1 MARSLFLLLAAAL
14 CTNAATVTHDFNVT
28 WVTANPDGAYRRS
41 TIGINGQW
49 PPPAID
55 VTKGDR
61 VIVNVNN
68 QLETESTS
76 LHFHGIYMNGS
87 NHMDGPTGVTQCEI
101 PPGSS
106 FTYNFTVDQPGT
118 YWYHSHNRGQYPD
131 GLRGPFIVRDPDS
144 PFKDDYDEEVVL
156 TFSDWYHDRM
166 PTLLK
171 SFISVTN
178 PTGAEPVPN
187 AALMNDTQDLIFHM
201 IPGKRYMFRLL
212 NIGAFA
218 AQYVWFEGHTMSV
231 VEVDGIYTEPAEA
244 ERLYI
249 TAAQRYS
256 VIISAKNETNSNYAF
271 VGSMDEDLFDTVPS
285 TLNNNVTGWLVY
297 DDRNANLPPL
307 QIDDYDAFDDFSLV
321 PQDGLALYDHVDHSI
336 TLDMKMDNLEDGAN
350 YAFFNDVTYVEPKV
364 PTLYTVLS
372 TGDNATDPVIYGSN
386 TNAFILDKDVVVE
399 IVLNNNDPGKHPFH
413 LHGHAFQAVVRSQEE
428 AGSYVGNE
436 TFPSK
441 PMRRDT
447 ILVRPNGNIVL
458 RFKADN
464 PGVWL
469 FHCHIEWHVASGLIA
484 TMISAPLDLQSS
496 LSNNIPAD
504 HWRACSAAGTPTA
517 GNAAG
522 NTVDY
527 LDLSG
532 ENKSPGPIHSGFTAR
547 GIVAL
552 VFSCISAVLGMAAIA
567 WYGMAPLMSPS
578 ERRQQQQQQQ
588 QQQQGQEQQQQQQQ
602 QQQQGRSVQVGIM
615 PPAVAAKRQRR
626 QLSRS
631 DLEAEMLGEND
642 KVTMVEQRRTSRGS
656 SNMLD
661 PTRRASP
668 GMGQMLDSRTGS
680 RAGSGHVLHSR
691 SGSRGSSTMLEISR
705 RNSRGSEMMLS

>member
-1 MARSLFLLLAAAL
+1 MARSFFLLLAAAL
-14 CTNAATVTHDFNVT
+14 CSSAATVTYDFNVT
-28 WVTANPDGAYRRS
+28 WVIANPDAAYRRT

-49 PPPAID
+49 PIPAID

-61 VIVNVNN
+61 VVVNVNN

-76 LHFHGIYMNGS
+76 LHFHGIYMNGT

-131 GLRGPFIVRDPDS
+131 GLRGPLIVRDPDS

-156 TFSDWYHDRM
+156 TFSDWYHDRIPDLM
-166 PTLLK
+166 K

-187 AALMNDTQDLIFHM
+187 AALANETQNLTFQM
-201 IPGKRYMFRLL
+201 RPGRRYMFRLINL
-212 NIGAFA
+212 GAFA
-218 AQYVWFEGHTMSV
+218 AQYVWFEGHTMSI
-231 VEVDGIYTEPAEA
+231 VEVDGIYTEPADA
-244 ERLYI
+244 DQIYI

-256 VIISAKNETNSNYAF
+256 VIITAKNDTNSNYAF
-271 VGSMDEDLFDTVPS
+271 VGSMDQDLFDTIPAG
-285 TLNNNVTGWLVY
+285 LNNNVTGWLVY
-297 DDRNANLPPL
+297 DQKNGLLPPL
-307 QIDDYDAFDDFSLV
+307 LIGDYDPFDDFKLV
-321 PQDGLALYDHVDHSI
+321 PQDAMELYDHVDHSI
-336 TLDMKMDNLEDGAN
+336 TLDLKMDNLGDGAN

-372 TGDNATDPVIYGSN
+372 SGDNATNPVIYGSN
-386 TNAFILDKDVVVE
+386 TNSFVLDKDEVVE
-399 IVLNNNDPGKHPFH
+399 IILNNNDPGKHPFH
-413 LHGHAFQAVVRSQEE
+413 LHGHAFQAVVRSEEE
-428 AGSYVGNE
+428 AGNYVANE
-436 TFPSK
+436 TFPAT

-484 TMISAPLDLQSS
+484 TMVEAPVELQST
-496 LSNNIPAD
+496 LSNSIPAD
-504 HWRACSAAGTPTA
+504 HWRACSAAGTLTQ

-522 NTVDY
+522 NTQDL
-527 LDLSG
+527 LDLTG
-532 ENKSPGPIHSGFTAR
+532 ENKSPAPLPAGFTAK

-567 WYGMAPLMSPS
+567 WYGMAPLTSG
-578 ERRQQQQQQQ
+578 EKGQQQT
-588 QQQQGQEQQQQQQQ
+588 GIVAPP
-602 QQQQGRSVQVGIM
+602 QGRSAQVGVM
-615 PPAVAAKRQRR
+615 PMAVAAKREQRMT
-626 QLSRS
+626 SRT
-631 DLEAEMLGEND
+631 DLEAEMRRETGGE
-642 KVTMVEQRRTSRGS
+642 VTMVEQRRSSRGS

-661 PTRRASP
+661 ARRS
-668 GMGQMLDSRTGS
+668 
-680 RAGSGHVLHSR
+680 
-691 SGSRGSSTMLEISR
+691 SRGSSNMLETR
-705 RNSRGSEMMLS
+705 RSSRGSEQMLS